1 LDDGQQAD
9 RRSDG
14 IGRASRGAALSHAR
28 RSRRDSARHRDV
40 HPAAALASG
49 DRGPDRHDTGNG
61 HSSDEPLAERRS
73 SGDREK
79 RIPDPEHQHVE
90 VDDRVGG
97 NDMADPI
104 PSGYHTVTPYLR
116 VTGAAE
122 FIDFLKQA
130 FGANEM
136 HRSLAPDGSIM
147 HADVTIGDS
156 HVMLTE
162 GMENFPPLPGSL
174 FLYVPD
180 VDATYKRA
188 IDAGATS
195 MMEPADQF
203 YGDRTGGV

>member
-1 LDDGQQAD
+1 
-9 RRSDG
+9 
-14 IGRASRGAALSHAR
+14 
-28 RSRRDSARHRDV
+28 
-40 HPAAALASG
+40 
-49 DRGPDRHDTGNG
+49 
-61 HSSDEPLAERRS
+61 
-73 SGDREK
+73 
-79 RIPDPEHQHVE
+79 
-90 VDDRVGG
+90 
-97 NDMADPI
+97 MADPI

-122 FIDFLKQA
+122 LIDFLKQA

-203 YGDRTGGV
+203 YGDRTGGVRDPFGNEWWIGTHVEDLSAEELHRRHQQAMKERHRS